1 METEYTEI
9 FDGEWLVEIEGKSEI
24 RTLTRIPVKRLRVS
38 RNGSAA
44 FDCGIDDIRIIGR
57 VILTITNG

>member
-1 METEYTEI
+1 M
-9 FDGEWLVEIEGKSEI
+9 EGKSEI